1 VRAGFAALPAKES
14 ALATSLLVFGGSQ
27 GSRVLNE
34 AMVAALPRLPGATRL
49 RIVHQTGKAGHEAVA
64 AAYGRAGR
72 EAEVTPYLD
81 DMEGRIAQADLVVS
95 RSGATTCA
103 ELQAAGKPAVLVPFA
118 KAADDHQRRNAQ
130 AMAAKGA
137 AVMVEEK
144 DLASLGPVVT
154 ELLADSARL
163 AAAGRAARAMARPDA
178 AARVGDLL
186 EGVA

>member
-1 VRAGFAALPAKES
+1 
-14 ALATSLLVFGGSQ
+14 
-27 GSRVLNE
+27 
-34 AMVAALPRLPGATRL
+34 M
-49 RIVHQTGKAGHEAVA
+49 HQTGEAAHHAVA
-64 AAYGRAGR
+64 AAYARAGR

-81 DMEGRIAQADLVVS
+81 DMESRFAQADLVVS

-144 DLASLGPVVT
+144 DLASLGPVVAD
-154 ELLADSARL
+154 LLAAPARL
-163 AAAGRAARAMARPDA
+163 GAAGQAARAMARPDA
-178 AARVGDLL
+178 AARVADLL
-186 EGVA
+186 EGRA